1 MANSCLNMSV
11 KKRSENSLPN
21 ENLYTSKNLNSDE
34 IKTTDINILLNRV
47 KLDKKNTFK
56 KKLSLLIL
64 LVTGL
69 SLLVMFVVV

>member
-1 MANSCLNMSV
+1 MSV

-47 KLDKKNTFK
+47 RLDKKNTFK

>member
-1 MANSCLNMSV
+1 MSV